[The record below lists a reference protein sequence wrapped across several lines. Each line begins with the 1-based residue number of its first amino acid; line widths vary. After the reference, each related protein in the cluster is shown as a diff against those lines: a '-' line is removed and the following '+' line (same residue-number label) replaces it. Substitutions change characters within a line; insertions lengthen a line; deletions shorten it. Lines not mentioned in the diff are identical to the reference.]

1 MRIGTPLFCA
11 CFNWGRSIFTPD
23 SIKKDTI
30 KSIRFACAILISSCQ
45 NKYFSFFSPVTTAS
59 EAISSIT
66 SNSFTSIFIFLSAFP
81 RVFVFLYQ
89 QFYHVYSGS
98 SSFST
103 LLFPPLNVTLF
114 ITTPK
119 TNEKGFSYDPY
130 YHP

>member
-30 KSIRFACAILISSCQ
+30 KSIRFACAMLISSCQ

-89 QFYHVYSGS
+89 QFYHVYGGS
-98 SSFST
+98 SSFFHLAFSSPKCYT
-103 LLFPPLNVTLF
+103 IHYYPPN
-114 ITTPK
+114 
-119 TNEKGFSYDPY
+119 
-130 YHP
+130 